1 MANRYSVPS
10 PGEAFATSFGNAITP
25 YLNAKSNQFSQKEE
39 DQFNTW
45 RGQWAKLK
53 ESWTTQQ
60 TDNAEL
66 VRKAGA
72 ITDQI
77 YSENQE
83 YTREDLQA
91 HVLSDLLLRGDVDAT
106 LNSVT
111 DQVWNGALRTRTQLE
126 NATRENV
133 NSLATNKPPA
143 ELDVPTAAE
152 RETVSLFFAGQ
163 ENTGGMRPDALSG
176 LTTDFTSQLNG
187 FYGALPEDIRDNI
200 TIGSGYRSPELQAQ
214 LRANKEAELK
224 ALHPEWTTEQ
234 IQQEAG
240 KWVGSATGSRHTR
253 GNAVDLYYKGQ
264 RLDKAPKEVIDL
276 VHGAAK
282 GTGIH
287 FPLGNEAWHAEARGT
302 RDEGY
307 AGTARSTDS
316 TPSVTRFST
325 TGLPT
330 IGEEMEEL
338 GLGER
343 MSEGV
348 GYLFGQDE
356 NYYITSAQR
365 RFRKYLEENGELDLY
380 MQFQNGT
387 KTFKPISS
395 VSPLVVDQDIMRQEV
410 PSLFDIKDASGW
422 EDVNSLM
429 TSGAF
434 TPTAKWKAGF
444 EALGEKLNAMA
455 QYGLERNLSDVVG
468 NPEKITNAY
477 DIISGMDEKTRKA
490 TVPAQYWETIEALY
504 KANEARDTQYSDN
517 PVINELTKLQ
527 LAATREKTENPTET
541 TARDALKAYEQNTLS
556 IVMQNEAMVNPD
568 SDAATRISYL
578 LRQRDNID
586 PQTNKE
592 EWDALTAKIEREI
605 RNERVVTATTS
616 GLEGATVRYV
626 RTYDDKGIPDGGYE
640 KVEVSETMDT
650 QGNKVLTN
658 ALTGSPVNATDI
670 LPLDDKLI
678 DEKQDIL
685 STFTT
690 DARAYNK
697 AGLALQDSMGLA
709 IEIVDLARDP
719 NNRQIFNAPTTM
731 SAVTGLNRLGNEM
744 TALLDITQAA
754 FEGEELVEIQN
765 NPEIQRKVNSLEA
778 ALEEVRAN
786 GIGDAIADFQMLKAR
801 QLLLIYRV
809 GSLEGQSGTAMSNK
823 DFTRL
828 QTAMTSTN
836 PQVVVTNLY
845 EYFNG
850 KIAAHD
856 TQMFQ
861 LMNSPKITN
870 WEQQAG
876 LGEGS
881 FFGTDRG
888 FIPLKTLAENTF
900 SQRQKDG
907 YAFFTGSGAPSSTPP
922 TTPDTGLKVG
932 DDYMGLGAITEIGED
947 NNGKFV
953 VINFDGVPT
962 PMYID

>member
-25 YLNAKSNQFSQKEE
+25 FLTAKANQGAQKEE

-53 ESWTTQQ
+53 ESWTTQE
-60 TDNAEL
+60 TENAAL
-66 VRKAGA
+66 VEKASA

-77 YSENQE
+77 YSETQE
-83 YTREDLQA
+83 YSREDLQA
-91 HVLSDLLLRGDVDAT
+91 HVLSDLLLRGDVNDT
-106 LNSVT
+106 LNAVT

-126 NATRENV
+126 AATRTNV
-133 NSLATNKPPA
+133 QNLATNKPA
-143 ELDVPTAAE
+143 TELDVPTAAE

-176 LTTDFTSQLNG
+176 LTNDFTSQLNG
-187 FYGALPEDIRDNI
+187 FYNALPEDIRDNI

-214 LRANKEAELK
+214 LRKNKEAELK
-224 ALHPEWTTEQ
+224 ALHPDWSVAE

-240 KWVGSATGSRHTR
+240 KWVGSATGSRHTH
-253 GNAVDLYYKGQ
+253 GNAIDLYYNGS

-287 FPLGNEAWHAEARGT
+287 FPLGNEAWHAEAKGT

-316 TPSVTRFST
+316 TPTISRFSSS
-325 TGLPT
+325 GLPT
-330 IGEEMEEL
+330 LGEEMEEL

-343 MSEGV
+343 LTEGA
-348 GYLFGQDE
+348 GYLFGKDE
-356 NYYITSAQR
+356 NYYLTTAQR
-365 RFRKYLEENGELDLY
+365 RFRSYLEENGELDLY
-380 MQFQNGT
+380 MQFQNGD

-395 VSPLVVDQDIMRQEV
+395 VSPLVVDQTAMNQEL
-410 PSLFDIKDASGW
+410 PDLYSIKDASGY
-422 EDVNSLM
+422 EDVKALID
-429 TSGAF
+429 SGYYSPSAR
-434 TPTAKWKAGF
+434 WVAGF
-444 EALGEKLNAMA
+444 EKLGTQINKMA

-468 NPEKITNAY
+468 NAQKVTDAY
-477 DIISGMDEKTRKA
+477 DIINGMSEEVRKRDI
-490 TVPAQYWETIEALY
+490 PAQYWETIQSLY
-504 KANEARDTQYSDN
+504 EANEARETTYSDN
-517 PVINELTKLQ
+517 PVLNELTKLQ
-527 LAATREKTENPTET
+527 LAAKREREENPTET
-541 TARDALKAYEQNTLS
+541 VARDALKAYEQNTLS
-556 IVMQNEAMVNPD
+556 IVMQNEALLNPD
-568 SDAATRISYL
+568 SDAATRLSYL

-586 PQTNKE
+586 PKTNKE
-592 EWDALTAKIEREI
+592 EWDNLTAQIEQEVV
-605 RNERVVTATTS
+605 NERVINFATS
-616 GLEGATVRYV
+616 SPQGATVRYV
-626 RTYDDKGIPDGGYE
+626 RTYNAEGKPDGGYE

-658 ALTGSPVNATDI
+658 AITGATVQGTDI

-678 DEKQDIL
+678 AEKQDIL

-690 DARAYNK
+690 DERAYNK

-719 NNRQIFNAPTTM
+719 NKVQIFNAPTTM

-744 TALLDITQAA
+744 TALLDITQSA
-754 FEGEELVEIQN
+754 FEGKDLVEIQN

-778 ALEEVRAN
+778 ALNDVRAN
-786 GIGDAIADFQMLKAR
+786 GVGDAIADFQMLKAR

-881 FFGTDRG
+881 FFGTSRG
-888 FIPLKTLAENTF
+888 FIPLKTLADTTF
-900 SQRQKDG
+900 SQRQKEG

-922 TTPDTGLKVG
+922 STPDTGLKVG
-932 DDYMGLGAITEIGED
+932 DDYMGLGAITEMGED
-947 NNGKFV
+947 NNGKYV
-953 VINFDGVPT
+953 VIDFEGTPT

>member
-25 YLNAKSNQFSQKEE
+25 FLTAKANQGVQKEE

-53 ESWTTQQ
+53 ESWTTQE

-77 YSENQE
+77 YSENSE

-106 LNSVT
+106 LNAVT

-133 NSLATNKPPA
+133 NSIATNKPPA

-176 LTTDFTSQLNG
+176 LTNDFSSELNS
-187 FYGALPEDIRDNI
+187 FYTALPEDVRDKI
-200 TIGSGYRSPELQAQ
+200 TIGSGYRSPELQAK
-214 LRANKEAELK
+214 LRASKEAELK
-224 ALHPEWTTEQ
+224 ALHPEWTTTQ

-240 KWVGSATGSRHTR
+240 KWVGSAEGSRHTH
-253 GNAVDLYYKGQ
+253 GNAVDLYYNGQ
-264 RLDKAPKEVIDL
+264 RLDKAPKEIIDL

-282 GTGIH
+282 GTGVH
-287 FPLGNEAWHAEARGT
+287 FPLGNEAWHAEAKGT
-302 RDEGY
+302 RDEDY
-307 AGTARSTDS
+307 TGTTRTTASTDS
-316 TPSVTRFST
+316 TPSITKFAT

-330 IGEEMEEL
+330 LSEEMEEL
-338 GLGER
+338 GLGQR
-343 MSEGV
+343 MAEGA
-348 GYLFGQDE
+348 GYIFGQDE

-365 RFRKYLEENGELDLY
+365 RFRSYLEENGELDLY

-395 VSPLVVDQDIMRQEV
+395 LSPLVVDQNMMRQEI
-410 PSLFDIKDASGW
+410 PSLFDIKDADGW
-422 EDVNSLM
+422 EDVNALM
-429 TSGAF
+429 TAGAF
-434 TPTAKWKAGF
+434 TPNAQWKAGF
-444 EALGEKLNAMA
+444 EALGTKLNKLA

-468 NPEKITNAY
+468 NPDKVTSAY
-477 DIISGMDEKTRKA
+477 DIISQMSEETRKA
-490 TVPAQYWETIEALY
+490 DIPAQYWKTIQSLY
-504 KANEARDTQYSDN
+504 QANEARDTEYSDN
-517 PVINELTKLQ
+517 PVVNELIKLEI
-527 LAATREKTENPTET
+527 AAEREIAAGDPSVT
-541 TARDALKAYEQNTLS
+541 TAQDALEDFKQNDLA
-556 IVMQNEAMVNPD
+556 IVMEHEAMSNPE
-568 SDAATRISYL
+568 SESAQRISYL
-578 LRQRDNID
+578 LRQRDQID
-586 PQTNKE
+586 PTTNKE
-592 EWDALTAKIEREI
+592 EWDALTAQIEREI
-605 RNERVVTATTS
+605 RNERVITFNPQGVTT
-616 GLEGATVRYV
+616 RYV
-626 RTYDDKGIPDGGYE
+626 RTYKDGKPDGGYE
-640 KVEVSETMDT
+640 KVEVAESMDT
-650 QGNKVLTN
+650 QGNKILTN
-658 ALTGSPVNATDI
+658 SLTGKVVAATDI

-678 DEKQDIL
+678 AEKQNIL

-690 DARAYNK
+690 DERAYNK

-754 FEGEELVEIQN
+754 FEGKELIEIQN

-778 ALEEVRAN
+778 ALNDVRAN
-786 GIGDAIADFQMLKAR
+786 GVGDAIADFQMLKAR

-881 FFGTDRG
+881 FFGTSKG
-888 FIPLKTLAENTF
+888 FIPLKTLAESTF

-907 YAFFTGSGAPSSTPP
+907 YAFFTGNGAPSSVPPSTPN
-922 TTPDTGLKVG
+922 TGLKVG
-932 DDYMGLGAITEIGED
+932 DDYMGLGAIEQIGED
-947 NNGKFV
+947 NNGPYV
-953 VINFDGVPT
+953 VIMFNGQPT
-962 PMYID
+962 TMYVD